1 MNVLDCV
8 FLAISLGR
16 TDNKAPVPPVSVPA
30 VLSAV
35 VAISTL
41 PATVVLAFTNVAH
54 VPKSTQAPH
63 SEYVIFHSDVKPTI
77 NPFVLGVAHNAAS
90 LAVASA

>member
-16 TDNKAPVPPVSVPA
+16 TDNEAPVPPVSVPA
-30 VLSAV
+30 ILSAV

-41 PATVVLAFTNVAH
+41 PATVVLAFGCVDHAAKAFH
-54 VPKSTQAPH
+54 AQAI
-63 SEYVIFHSDVKPTI
+63 Y
-77 NPFVLGVAHNAAS
+77 
-90 LAVASA
+90 

>member
-1 MNVLDCV
+1 M

-16 TDNKAPVPPVSVPA
+16 TDINAPVPPVSVPA
-30 VLSAV
+30 ILSAV

-41 PATVVLAFTNVAH
+41 PATVALAFTNVAH
-54 VPKSTQAPH
+54 VPKSIQVPPKL
-63 SEYVIFHSDVKPTI
+63 YVILPSLVNHTI
-77 NPFVLGVAHNAAS
+77 NPFVDGVAHNAAS

>member
-1 MNVLDCV
+1 MVRAGVRANTYVSSPPTSVPYMNVLDCV

-16 TDNKAPVPPVSVPA
+16 TDNKAHVPPVSVPA

-41 PATVVLAFTNVAH
+41 PATVVLALGWVDHADTALHAH
-54 VPKSTQAPH
+54 DM
-63 SEYVIFHSDVKPTI
+63 Y
-77 NPFVLGVAHNAAS
+77 
-90 LAVASA
+90 